1 MTTRDKVTEIFC
13 IIDEF
18 GRKLNVELSK
28 NLCLPPYSSNGEYS
42 RNRKR
47 RLSESE
53 IMTILV
59 YCHFGIFRNFKEYCQ
74 NCIRR
79 WLRHEFPVAVSY
91 NRFVEFMPRMF
102 FNMMIS
108 MKLYAFSGCTG
119 ITFVDSMM
127 IPVCHNV
134 RRYFNKVFFG

>member
-1 MTTRDKVTEIFC
+1 MITKDKVIENFC

-18 GRKLNVELSK
+18 DKNLNVELSK

-59 YCHFGIFRNFKEYCQ
+59 YCHFCTYRNFKE
-74 NCIRR
+74 
-79 WLRHEFPVAVSY
+79 
-91 NRFVEFMPRMF
+91 
-102 FNMMIS
+102 
-108 MKLYAFSGCTG
+108 
-119 ITFVDSMM
+119 
-127 IPVCHNV
+127 
-134 RRYFNKVFFG
+134 